1 VKAFLMLADRME
13 LISVRI
19 GQTAA
24 WAGIAM
30 MGVILADVILRRW
43 FVIGST
49 QLQEL
54 EWHLHGVLFLFCLGF
69 AYARGEHVRIE
80 LFRDHWS
87 DRTKAII
94 EVLGGLFILLPFA
107 FAVIKFG
114 FDYTSLSWSY
124 SERSATGTGL
134 GARWLIKGA
143 MVAGFVLLVLP
154 VLSGMIRSV
163 IWLVSG
169 DTEARRSMHAI
180 ISDDSNTV

>member
-1 VKAFLMLADRME
+1 MKALLALAYRME
-13 LISVRI
+13 IISVRV
-19 GQTAA
+19 GQVAA

-30 MGVILADVILRRW
+30 MAVILSDVILRRW

-54 EWHLHGVLFLFCLGF
+54 EWHLHGILFLFCLGF

-87 DRTKAII
+87 DRTKAMI
-94 EVLGGLFILLPFA
+94 EFLGGLFILLPFA
-107 FAVIKFG
+107 FAIIKFG
-114 FDYTSLSWSY
+114 FDYTSLSWAY

-143 MVAGFVLLVLP
+143 MVVGFVLLVLP
-154 VLSGMIRSV
+154 VLSGMIRSAV
-163 IWLVSG
+163 WLVTG
-169 DTEARRSMHAI
+169 DIAARRTMDAI
-180 ISDDSNTV
+180 LSDDSNTA